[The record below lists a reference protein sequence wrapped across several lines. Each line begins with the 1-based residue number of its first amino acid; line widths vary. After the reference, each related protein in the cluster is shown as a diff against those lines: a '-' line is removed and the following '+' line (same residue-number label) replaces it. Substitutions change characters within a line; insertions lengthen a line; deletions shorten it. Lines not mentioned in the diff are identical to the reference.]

1 MDLISFINFIF
12 FPLKLQNR
20 ITAVSGF
27 ESMPATLS
35 LKAFE
40 RWLQTPI
47 AFDFERSHL
56 SLKEKNLPRDSE
68 TEEDPSAVKRNLINK
83 MKGAQG
89 QKQ

>member
-1 MDLISFINFIF
+1 
-12 FPLKLQNR
+12 
-20 ITAVSGF
+20 
-27 ESMPATLS
+27 MPATLS
-35 LKAFE
+35 PRTFE
-40 RWLQTPI
+40 HWLQTPI

-68 TEEDPSAVKRNLINK
+68 MEGDPSAVKGNLINK